1 MNLKFAVTLGMCW
14 ALSGCVTPPSAY
26 VSHQFQTIRAEQLAP
41 SQYPLRLQVVTRR
54 FRGDQLYDDISPWV
68 YAGAVEALR
77 ASRVV
82 QPSPEGEDGKVLVI
96 VREASPTT
104 GDTASAMAQGALT
117 GLTLG
122 AIGTT
127 VKGDFDISLEIIQKH
142 KTVSHEPVR
151 VSVHVRMGSAAA
163 PAGVP
168 SYRDAND
175 ALKQAL
181 GDAIQRMLWGLQQD
195 GRLPAR

>member
-1 MNLKFAVTLGMCW
+1 MCW
-14 ALSGCVTPPSAY
+14 ALAGCVTPPSAY
-26 VSHQFQTIRAEQLAP
+26 VSHQFQAVSTEQIAP
-41 SQYPLRLQVVTRR
+41 LKHPLRLQVVTRR
-54 FRGDQLYDDISPWV
+54 YRGDQLYDDISPWV
-68 YAGAVEALR
+68 HAGAVQALQ

-82 QPSPEGEDGKVLVI
+82 KPSPQGEDGKVVVI
-96 VREASPTT
+96 VREASPTS
-104 GDTASAMAQGALT
+104 GDTASAMAKGALT

-122 AIGTT
+122 AIGSTYR
-127 VKGDFDISLEIIQKH
+127 GDFDISLEIIQKH
-142 KTVSHEPVR
+142 QTVSHDAVR
-151 VSVHVRMGSAAA
+151 ASVHVRMGSAAV

-181 GDAIQRMLWGLQQD
+181 SDAIQRMLWGLQQD